1 MAGRFILVEEGEPD
15 EPRRPAGRF
24 VLEESP
30 QPTAPSRDVPAR
42 QAVVR
47 QPERTGGHP
56 IREIPRMLTG
66 DGRRQPGVGEIAWQ
80 QAPIQTP
87 FDVSKPETW
96 LDDFGRSAAT
106 GFGFFFDPDTES
118 RAKILQRQYPTAQ
131 FRRDEFG
138 NLQARYTPTSPWAY
152 FNRPGASTEDAQT
165 FANEVV
171 KYTPAARAASGATTL
186 GGRAVIAATT
196 SGATRALSDTA
207 AMSFGGNDPTL
218 EDTALAAAVGGGAQ
232 FGLDLVTGAAQGGR
246 QVLQR
251 VMRENDP
258 QVTGNLRA
266 GPVEMVETG
275 RINPGD
281 AATALRGATDDL
293 AARDVSAAQRATQR
307 GNEAASAYAAADEF
321 GIPLTRGQATGDAR
335 QIAQEQRWAR
345 GGASEGAERV
355 MRDSVEDQAIAL
367 QQSGARLASRGQ
379 APLSQGADDAGNQFR
394 AELIARRDALEEQAD
409 RAYKEAFDAARAER
423 VPASDEL
430 AARVSAVVDDEFLA
444 APAATNIIDRLQGI
458 ISKGEATFAHVERA
472 RQALNRVAQTAADS
486 QDNAAL
492 YAAQRIKRELDDWAQ
507 ASMRTEG
514 AQQTFAGSRQVFSE
528 LQQLY
533 GSSGAR
539 DAGGRALERVMDLD
553 RTGQQVVEAI
563 LGAGSKPTQA
573 TLATVKRIRKIATE
587 TTLEGRISQKV
598 GEKGNAGVRR
608 FNSDTELPTTEL
620 QVIREAV
627 IYRALQPLANRPA
640 NGALPA
646 QSIATN
652 LRRMLDGES
661 KEIAAELFTKPELAL
676 IRRYLNVVEKLVPPA
691 GTVNY
696 SGTAYEI
703 SRMLQSATDAL
714 FTGVF
719 SRLPALIFRAP
730 VQTIQGDIRGGLETI
745 AAKRAVSR
753 PMFDINLS
761 PNASV
766 GTRAA
771 LAGSE
776 VVGEDPALSGEAPQ
790 APYIDPYT
798 GQPVQ

>member
-30 QPTAPSRDVPAR
+30 QPTAPSRDIPAR

-106 GFGFFFDPDTES
+106 GLGFFFDPDTES

-165 FANEVV
+165 FANEAV

-186 GGRAVIAATT
+186 GGRAVIAAAT

-207 AMSFGGNDPTL
+207 AMPFGGDGASL
-218 EDTALAAAVGGGAQ
+218 EDTALAAAVGGGSQ

-275 RINPGD
+275 RINPAD

-355 MRDSVEDQAIAL
+355 MRDSVEDQALAL
-367 QQSGARLASRGQ
+367 QQSGSQLASRGQ

-394 AELIARRDALEEQAD
+394 EALIARRDALEEQAD
-409 RAYKEAFDAARAER
+409 AAYKEAFDIARQER
-423 VPASDEL
+423 VPPSDAL
-430 AARVSAVVDDEFLA
+430 AARVRDAVDEEFLSSPQA
-444 APAATNIIDRLQGI
+444 MSVVDRLQAM
-458 ISKGEATFAHVERA
+458 ISKGDATFATVERA

-492 YAAQRIKRELDDWAQ
+492 YAAQRIKHELDDWTQGAMQ
-507 ASMRTEG
+507 TQG

-528 LQQLY
+528 LKELY

-553 RTGQQVVEAI
+553 RTGQQVVEAV

-573 TLATVKRIRKIATE
+573 TLATVKRIRQIAT
-587 TTLEGRISQKV
+587 TTTKEGRISQRP
-598 GEKGNAGVRR
+598 GATKGAKT
-608 FNSDTELPTTEL
+608 FKSDVDLPATEL

-646 QSIATN
+646 QSIVTN
-652 LRRMLDGES
+652 LRRMLEGEG
-661 KEIAAELFTKPELAL
+661 KEIAAELFTKTELAL

-776 VVGEDPALSGEAPQ
+776 VVGEDPALSGEAPP